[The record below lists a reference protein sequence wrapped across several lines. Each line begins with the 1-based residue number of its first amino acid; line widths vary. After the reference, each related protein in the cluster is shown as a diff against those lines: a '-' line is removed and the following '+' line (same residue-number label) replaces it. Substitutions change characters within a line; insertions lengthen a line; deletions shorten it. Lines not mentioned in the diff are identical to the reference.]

1 MPDTHRQP
9 GSWTHRS
16 NQGQY
21 PTGLLPCTADASVG
35 SNNLATIP
43 RAGNVS
49 SDARAGCTG

>member
-21 PTGLLPCTADASVG
+21 PTGSLPNTADASVG
-35 SNNLATIP
+35 SSNLATIP